1 MTQSRHS
8 LGIGRALRAR
18 SARLLEH
25 KLSDELLLRAD
36 ANHTGTVENEETSFR
51 TKLCASLRNTENLY
65 LEANFSKEYLSQILR
80 GRALTC
86 SLL

>member
-25 KLSDELLLRAD
+25 KLSDGLLLRAD
-36 ANHTGTVENEETSFR
+36 ANHTGTVENEEASFR
-51 TKLCASLRNTENLY
+51 TKLCDLI
-65 LEANFSKEYLSQILR
+65 KEYGKPLPRSE
-80 GRALTC
+80 
-86 SLL
+86 LL